1 MSDTKAETIKIKLNG
16 KDNEIKAGMTVSDL
30 LLKWKVRPE
39 LVTVEVNETILQKL
53 DYETTPLKAGDHVEF
68 VFYMGGGAM
77 NDKSNDGILS
87 LIGNTPMVKLQ
98 KIAGGRSA
106 TILAKLEKF
115 NPGGSVKDRIALNMI
130 EQAEKRGVLKAGSV
144 IVEPTSGNT
153 GIGLAIVGTVKGYRV
168 ILTMPD
174 GMSQER
180 IQILQSFGAEVIL
193 TSAKEG
199 MIGAVEKAR
208 EIVATMKDAF
218 MPQQFMNPDNPAMHR
233 KTTAKEILRD
243 TDGVI
248 DAFVAGVGT
257 GGTIT
262 GVGEVLKKHN
272 PKIKIVAVEPKT
284 SNVLSGGKPGP
295 HMIQGIGAGFVPEVL
310 NREILDEIVTVE
322 DQESYQMT
330 KRLSREEGIFVG
342 LSSGAACVAALKV
355 AKALGPGKTVVVLFP
370 DSGEHYLSVEPY
382 FNIG

>member
-1 MSDTKAETIKIKLNG
+1 
-16 KDNEIKAGMTVSDL
+16 
-30 LLKWKVRPE
+30 
-39 LVTVEVNETILQKL
+39 
-53 DYETTPLKAGDHVEF
+53 
-68 VFYMGGGAM
+68 M
-77 NDKSNDGILS
+77 NSKMNAGILD
-87 LIGNTPMVKLQ
+87 LIGNTPMVKLHRIVE
-98 KIAGGRSA
+98 KNSA
-106 TILAKLEKF
+106 MILAKLEKF

-130 EQAEKRGVLKAGSV
+130 EQAERKGVLKPGSV

-153 GIGLAIVGTVKGYRV
+153 GIGLAIVGAVKGYKV

-199 MIGAVEKAR
+199 MVGAVEKAR
-208 EIVATMKDAF
+208 EIIATMKDAF

-243 TDGVI
+243 TDGLI

-284 SNVLSGGKPGP
+284 SSVLSGGKPGP

-310 NREILDEIVTVE
+310 NRQIIDEIVTVE
-322 DQESYQMT
+322 DQESYRMA
-330 KRLSREEGIFVG
+330 KRLSREEGVFVG
-342 LSSGAACVAALKV
+342 LSSGAACVAALKT
-355 AKALGPGKTVVVLFP
+355 AKALGPGKTLVVLFP

>member
-1 MSDTKAETIKIKLNG
+1 MNNKIS
-16 KDNEIKAGMTVSDL
+16 A
-30 LLKWKVRPE
+30 
-39 LVTVEVNETILQKL
+39 
-53 DYETTPLKAGDHVEF
+53 
-68 VFYMGGGAM
+68 
-77 NDKSNDGILS
+77 GILE
-87 LIGNTPMVKLQ
+87 LIGNTPMVKLL
-98 KIAGGRSA
+98 KVVDKNSA
-106 TILAKLEKF
+106 QVLAKLEMV

-130 EQAEKRGVLKAGSV
+130 EQAEKKGLLMPGSV

-153 GIGLAIVGTVKGYRV
+153 GIGLAIVGAVKGYKV

-208 EIVATMKDAF
+208 EIVGNTKDAF

-243 TDGVI
+243 TDGKI

-272 PKIKIVAVEPKT
+272 PKIRVVGVEPKT

-295 HMIQGIGAGFVPEVL
+295 HMIQGIGAGFVPDVL
-310 NREILDEIVTVE
+310 NRSIIDEIIPV
-322 DQESYQMT
+322 DDHDAWNMS
-330 KRLSREEGIFVG
+330 KRLS
-342 LSSGAACVAALKV
+342 L
-355 AKALGPGKTVVVLFP
+355 
-370 DSGEHYLSVEPY
+370 
-382 FNIG
+382 